1 MEKEGNSTNGVM
13 MSDLEG
19 MRAEREARDSA
30 ATRNSADR
38 ARLWAGLNRYLS
50 SEARHEHK
58 VAETERRAAA
68 EAERR
73 TEGEPTD
80 TESD

>member
-1 MEKEGNSTNGVM
+1 
-13 MSDLEG
+13 MSDLER
-19 MRAEREARDSA
+19 MRAEREARETA

-58 VAETERRAAA
+58 VAEGERRAA

-73 TEGEPTD
+73 TEGESTD
-80 TESD
+80 TKSD